1 MKGTNNDAT
10 YDLSRLSIIN
20 SDGTEVDITRET
32 LSDSY
37 RVNNLGSDTFPLTH
51 QKIYKYQR
59 KEKELVAKLK
69 HANYHT
75 KYFCGGGIATQL
87 ICRSDNIVRPKIL

>member
-37 RVNNLGSDTFPLTH
+37 CDDKSAGEILPLTQRMIDKYQLNDIELVVKLKRVNYYTDIFVEVIKSH
-51 QKIYKYQR
+51 
-59 KEKELVAKLK
+59 
-69 HANYHT
+69 
-75 KYFCGGGIATQL
+75 
-87 ICRSDNIVRPKIL
+87 S